1 MRGRPLRQRHELIGV
16 RFGSLADLWTDI
28 NLMAASGS
36 KADVHAIA
44 TFLIVIHDCSASR
57 PDIGFI
63 RLAPI
68 FYKALCVMRQ
78 SGLAVTSIE
87 ENNEISSNQTTNK
100 TRASVD
106 TSENQ
111 GSSEGTRRIEACRP
125 AFENQA

>member
-1 MRGRPLRQRHELIGV
+1 MRQRPRIYYSSEQ
-16 RFGSLADLWTDI
+16 R
-28 NLMAASGS
+28 NLMWDRWQKGDSLLAS
-36 KADVHAIA
+36 A
-44 TFLIVIHDCSASR
+44 TFLVIIDDYSASR

-63 RLAPI
+63 RLTPLI
-68 FYKALCVMRQ
+68 YMALSVIRQ
-78 SGLAVTSIE
+78 SALAVTSIE